1 MIGLFSNKDFQN
13 AHPEFNFH
21 RTYILTSSSKIGELS
36 GEIDSNFDI
45 SGIIY
50 IGKNEDKLNFEK
62 PILSLSSTSNFAR
75 KNVVSINFDLEN
87 FDKIELYSEL
97 RKLYRRF
104 SLNNYLKAASDTIS
118 NFIRSSDMIYWDRG
132 EENHLGNIPILM
144 YHNIYEKDDRYI
156 VRPEKLYMDLLD
168 FYKRGFLP
176 ISMEDYINKKIN
188 IPKGFSPYIITF
200 DDGEKNNFDLK
211 KDGSIDKKCGVGVIL
226 QFAKDFDLFKP
237 RASFYV
243 IRDVPFYDKN
253 SAEEKIDILYENG
266 MEVGN
271 HTFNHLHFGEM
282 DNAEDVQKAIA
293 SEDKVIKSFSKEEYF
308 TDVLALPYGDP
319 PKKEFLHLLEEGS
332 YDGHSYK
339 NRAIVYVKQKLAL
352 SPFDPEFDPMEIQ
365 RLGIGSPYNTTAES
379 ILEMVWDNKFI
390 K

>member
-1 MIGLFSNKDFQN
+1 
-13 AHPEFNFH
+13 
-21 RTYILTSSSKIGELS
+21 
-36 GEIDSNFDI
+36 
-45 SGIIY
+45 
-50 IGKNEDKLNFEK
+50 
-62 PILSLSSTSNFAR
+62 
-75 KNVVSINFDLEN
+75 
-87 FDKIELYSEL
+87 
-97 RKLYRRF
+97 
-104 SLNNYLKAASDTIS
+104 
-118 NFIRSSDMIYWDRG
+118 
-132 EENHLGNIPILM
+132 M

-319 PKKEFLHLLEEGS
+319 PKRNF
-332 YDGHSYK
+332 Y
-339 NRAIVYVKQKLAL
+339 I
-352 SPFDPEFDPMEIQ
+352 F
-365 RLGIGSPYNTTAES
+365 
-379 ILEMVWDNKFI
+379 
-390 K
+390 

>member
-1 MIGLFSNKDFQN
+1 M
-13 AHPEFNFH
+13 
-21 RTYILTSSSKIGELS
+21 
-36 GEIDSNFDI
+36 
-45 SGIIY
+45 
-50 IGKNEDKLNFEK
+50 
-62 PILSLSSTSNFAR
+62 
-75 KNVVSINFDLEN
+75 
-87 FDKIELYSEL
+87 
-97 RKLYRRF
+97 
-104 SLNNYLKAASDTIS
+104 
-118 NFIRSSDMIYWDRG
+118 
-132 EENHLGNIPILM
+132 
-144 YHNIYEKDDRYI
+144 
-156 VRPEKLYMDLLD
+156 
-168 FYKRGFLP
+168 
-176 ISMEDYINKKIN
+176 
-188 IPKGFSPYIITF
+188 
-200 DDGEKNNFDLK
+200 
-211 KDGSIDKKCGVGVIL
+211 